1 MAFNPISAD
10 HARAY
15 AIAIQLHRLLGE
27 LCDLPENG
35 PGSAID
41 DAWNRMDD
49 VLEMLEPQGNDT
61 TTGP

>member
-1 MAFNPISAD
+1 MALTPRSAD

-15 AIAIQLHRLLGE
+15 AMAVELHRLLGE

-41 DAWNRMDD
+41 DAWSRMDD
-49 VLEMLEPQGNDT
+49 VVEMLEPQDLGDSVA
-61 TTGP
+61 